1 MNKFILLIISI
12 FIVNAC
18 SYEPILLKKN
28 YDFEFSKIEFS
39 GDKEVNEIIKNR
51 ISRVSSGNKKYNI
64 YYNSKIER
72 KVVSSNEKGD
82 PTIFNL
88 NIDLEY
94 EITYEDKIIIK
105 NKISKQSTYNN
116 IKDKFE
122 LSNYEINSVKSLAK
136 KIGDEIMMSLISK
149 NWW

>member
-1 MNKFILLIISI
+1 MNKFLLLIVSI
-12 FIVNAC
+12 FILIAC

-28 YDFEFSKIEFS
+28 YDFEFNKIEFS
-39 GDKEVNEIIKNR
+39 GDKTVNEIIKNR

-64 YYNSKIER
+64 YYNSKIE
-72 KVVSSNEKGD
+72 KSVVSFNEKGD

-94 EITYEDKIIIK
+94 KITDKNKVIIK
-105 NKISKQSTYNN
+105 NKISKQSNYND

-122 LSNYEINSVKSLAK
+122 LSNYEINSIKRLAK
-136 KIGDEIMMSLISK
+136 SIGDEIMMSLISK
-149 NWW
+149 N

>member
-1 MNKFILLIISI
+1 MNKFLLLIVSI
-12 FIVNAC
+12 FILSAC

-28 YDFEFSKIEFS
+28 YDFEFNKIEFS
-39 GDKEVNEIIKNR
+39 GDKIVNEIIKNR
-51 ISRVSSGNKKYNI
+51 ISRVRSGSKKYNI
-64 YYNSKIER
+64 YYNSKIE
-72 KVVSSNEKGD
+72 KSVVSSNEKGD

-94 EITYEDKIIIK
+94 EITDEDKVIIK
-105 NKISKQSTYNN
+105 NKISKQSTYND

-122 LSNYEINSVKSLAK
+122 LSNYEINSIKSLAK

-149 NWW
+149 N

>member
-1 MNKFILLIISI
+1 MNKFLLLIVSI
-12 FIVNAC
+12 FILSAC

-28 YDFEFSKIEFS
+28 YDFEFNEIEFS
-39 GDKEVNEIIKNR
+39 GDKTVNEIIKNR

-64 YYNSKIER
+64 YYNSKIE
-72 KVVSSNEKGD
+72 KSVVSSNEKGD

-94 EITYEDKIIIK
+94 KITDKEKVIIK
-105 NKISKQSTYNN
+105 NKISKQSTYND

-122 LSNYEINSVKSLAK
+122 LSNYEINSIRSLAK

-149 NWW
+149 N

>member
-12 FIVNAC
+12 FILNAC

-28 YDFEFSKIEFS
+28 YDFEFNKIEFS
-39 GDKEVNEIIKNR
+39 GDKTVNEIIKNR

-64 YYNSKIER
+64 YYNSKIE
-72 KVVSSNEKGD
+72 KSVVSSNQKGD

-88 NIDLEY
+88 SLDLEY
-94 EITYEDKIIIK
+94 KITDKDKVIIK
-105 NKISKQSTYNN
+105 NKISKQSTYND

-122 LSNYEINSVKSLAK
+122 LSNYEINSIKSLAK

-149 NWW
+149 N

>member
-149 NWW
+149 N

>member
-1 MNKFILLIISI
+1 MNKFLLLIVSI
-12 FIVNAC
+12 FILIAC

-28 YDFEFSKIEFS
+28 YDFEFNKIEFS
-39 GDKEVNEIIKNR
+39 GDKTVNEIIKNR

-64 YYNSKIER
+64 YYNSKIE
-72 KVVSSNEKGD
+72 KSVVSSNEKGD

-94 EITYEDKIIIK
+94 KITDKDKVIIK
-105 NKISKQSTYNN
+105 NKISKQSNYND

-122 LSNYEINSVKSLAK
+122 LSNYEINSIKSLAK
-136 KIGDEIMMSLISK
+136 SIGDEIMMSLISK
-149 NWW
+149 N

>member
-1 MNKFILLIISI
+1 MNKFLLLIVSI
-12 FIVNAC
+12 FILSAC

-28 YDFEFSKIEFS
+28 YDFEFNKIEFS
-39 GDKEVNEIIKNR
+39 GDKIVNEIIKNR
-51 ISRVSSGNKKYNI
+51 ISRVSSGSKKYNI
-64 YYNSKIER
+64 YYNSKIE
-72 KVVSSNEKGD
+72 KSVVSSNEKGD

-94 EITYEDKIIIK
+94 EITDEDKVIIK
-105 NKISKQSTYNN
+105 NKISKQSTYND

-122 LSNYEINSVKSLAK
+122 LSNYEINSIKSLAK

-149 NWW
+149 N

>member
-1 MNKFILLIISI
+1 MNKFLLLIVSI
-12 FIVNAC
+12 FILSAC

-28 YDFEFSKIEFS
+28 YDFEFNKIEFS
-39 GDKEVNEIIKNR
+39 GDKTVNEIIKNR
-51 ISRVSSGNKKYNI
+51 ISRVSSGSKKYNI
-64 YYNSKIER
+64 YYNSKIE
-72 KVVSSNEKGD
+72 KSVVSSNEKGD

-94 EITYEDKIIIK
+94 KITDKDKVIIK
-105 NKISKQSTYNN
+105 NKISKQSTYND

-122 LSNYEINSVKSLAK
+122 LSNYEINSIKSLAK

-149 NWW
+149 N

>member
-1 MNKFILLIISI
+1 MNKFLLLIVSI
-12 FIVNAC
+12 FILSAC

-28 YDFEFSKIEFS
+28 YDFEFNKIEFS
-39 GDKEVNEIIKNR
+39 GDKTVNEIIKNR

-64 YYNSKIER
+64 YYNSKIE
-72 KVVSSNEKGD
+72 KSVVSSNEKGD

-94 EITYEDKIIIK
+94 KITDKEKVIIK
-105 NKISKQSTYNN
+105 NKISKQSTYND

-122 LSNYEINSVKSLAK
+122 LSNYEINSIKSLAK
-136 KIGDEIMMSLISK
+136 SIGDEIMMSLISK
-149 NWW
+149 N

>member
-1 MNKFILLIISI
+1 MNKFLLLIVSI
-12 FIVNAC
+12 FILSAC

-28 YDFEFSKIEFS
+28 YDFEFNKIEFS
-39 GDKEVNEIIKNR
+39 GDKIVNEIIKNS

-64 YYNSKIER
+64 YYNSKIE
-72 KVVSSNEKGD
+72 KSVVSSNEKGD

-94 EITYEDKIIIK
+94 KITDKEKVIIK
-105 NKISKQSTYNN
+105 NKISKQSTYND

-122 LSNYEINSVKSLAK
+122 LSNYEINSIKSLAK

-149 NWW
+149 N

>member
-1 MNKFILLIISI
+1 MNKFLLLIVSI
-12 FIVNAC
+12 FILSAC

-28 YDFEFSKIEFS
+28 YDFEFNKIEFS
-39 GDKEVNEIIKNR
+39 GDKTVNEIIKNR

-64 YYNSKIER
+64 YYNSKIE
-72 KVVSSNEKGD
+72 KSVVSSNEKGD

-94 EITYEDKIIIK
+94 KITDKEKVIIK
-105 NKISKQSTYNN
+105 NKISKQSTYNY

-122 LSNYEINSVKSLAK
+122 LSNYEINSIKSLAK

-149 NWW
+149 N

>member
-1 MNKFILLIISI
+1 MI
-12 FIVNAC
+12 
-18 SYEPILLKKN
+18 
-28 YDFEFSKIEFS
+28 
-39 GDKEVNEIIKNR
+39 KEKVNEIIKNR
-51 ISRVSSGNKKYNI
+51 ISRVSTGNKKYNI
-64 YYNSKIER
+64 YYNSKII
-72 KVVSSNEKGD
+72 KTVVSSNEKGD

-94 EITYEDKIIIK
+94 EITDQGKIIIK

-149 NWW
+149 N

>member
-1 MNKFILLIISI
+1 MNKFLLLIVSI
-12 FIVNAC
+12 FILSAC

-28 YDFEFSKIEFS
+28 YDFEFNKIEFS
-39 GDKEVNEIIKNR
+39 GDKTVNEIIKNR

-64 YYNSKIER
+64 YYNSKIE
-72 KVVSSNEKGD
+72 KSVVSSNEKGD

-94 EITYEDKIIIK
+94 KITDKDKVIIK
-105 NKISKQSTYNN
+105 NKISKQSNYND

-122 LSNYEINSVKSLAK
+122 LSNYEINSIKSLAK

-149 NWW
+149 N

>member
-1 MNKFILLIISI
+1 M
-12 FIVNAC
+12 
-18 SYEPILLKKN
+18 LKKN
-28 YDFEFSKIEFS
+28 YDFEFNKIEFS
-39 GDKEVNEIIKNR
+39 GDKTVNEIIKNR

-64 YYNSKIER
+64 YYNSKIE
-72 KVVSSNEKGD
+72 KSVVSSNEKGD

-94 EITYEDKIIIK
+94 EITDEDKVIIK
-105 NKISKQSTYNN
+105 NKISKQSTYND

-122 LSNYEINSVKSLAK
+122 LSNYEINSIKSLAK

-149 NWW
+149 N

>member
-1 MNKFILLIISI
+1 MNKFLLLIVSI
-12 FIVNAC
+12 FILSAC

-28 YDFEFSKIEFS
+28 YDFEFNKIEFS
-39 GDKEVNEIIKNR
+39 GDKTVNEIIKNR

-64 YYNSKIER
+64 YYNSKIE
-72 KVVSSNEKGD
+72 KSVVSSNEKGD

-94 EITYEDKIIIK
+94 KITDKEKVIIK
-105 NKISKQSTYNN
+105 NKISKQSTHND

-122 LSNYEINSVKSLAK
+122 LSNYEINSIKSLAK

-149 NWW
+149 N

>member
-1 MNKFILLIISI
+1 MNKFLLLIVSI
-12 FIVNAC
+12 FILSAC

-28 YDFEFSKIEFS
+28 YDFEFNKIEFS
-39 GDKEVNEIIKNR
+39 GDKTVNEIIKNR

-64 YYNSKIER
+64 YYNSKIE
-72 KVVSSNEKGD
+72 KSVVSSNQKGD

-94 EITYEDKIIIK
+94 EITDEDKVIIK
-105 NKISKQSTYNN
+105 NKISKQSTYND

-122 LSNYEINSVKSLAK
+122 LSNYEINSIKSLAK
-136 KIGDEIMMSLISK
+136 SIGDEIMMSLISK
-149 NWW
+149 N

>member
-1 MNKFILLIISI
+1 MNKFLLLIVSI
-12 FIVNAC
+12 FILSAC

-28 YDFEFSKIEFS
+28 YDFEFNKIEFS
-39 GDKEVNEIIKNR
+39 GDKTVNEIIKNR

-64 YYNSKIER
+64 YYNSKIE
-72 KVVSSNEKGD
+72 KSVVSFNEKGD

-94 EITYEDKIIIK
+94 KITDKNKVIIK
-105 NKISKQSTYNN
+105 NKISKQSNYND

-122 LSNYEINSVKSLAK
+122 LSNYEINSIKRLAK
-136 KIGDEIMMSLISK
+136 SIGDEIMMSLISK
-149 NWW
+149 N

>member
-1 MNKFILLIISI
+1 MNKFLLLIVSI
-12 FIVNAC
+12 FILSAC

-28 YDFEFSKIEFS
+28 YDFEFNKIEFS
-39 GDKEVNEIIKNR
+39 GDKTVNEIIKNR

-64 YYNSKIER
+64 YYSSKIE
-72 KVVSSNEKGD
+72 KSVVSSNEKGD

-94 EITYEDKIIIK
+94 KITDKERVIIK
-105 NKISKQSTYNN
+105 NKISKQSTYND

-122 LSNYEINSVKSLAK
+122 LSNYEINSIKSLAK

-149 NWW
+149 N

>member
-1 MNKFILLIISI
+1 MNKFLLLIVSI
-12 FIVNAC
+12 FILSAC

-28 YDFEFSKIEFS
+28 YDFEFNKIEFS
-39 GDKEVNEIIKNR
+39 GDKTVNEIIKNR

-64 YYNSKIER
+64 YYNSKIE
-72 KVVSSNEKGD
+72 KSVVSSNEKGD

-94 EITYEDKIIIK
+94 KITDEDKVIIK
-105 NKISKQSTYNN
+105 NKISKQSTYND

-122 LSNYEINSVKSLAK
+122 LSNYEINSIKSLAK
-136 KIGDEIMMSLISK
+136 SIGDEIMMSLISK
-149 NWW
+149 N

>member
-12 FIVNAC
+12 FILSAC

-28 YDFEFSKIEFS
+28 YDFEFNKIEFS
-39 GDKEVNEIIKNR
+39 GDKTVNEIIKNR

-64 YYNSKIER
+64 YYNSKIE
-72 KVVSSNEKGD
+72 KSVVSSNQKGD

-88 NIDLEY
+88 SLDLEY
-94 EITYEDKIIIK
+94 KITDKDKVIIK
-105 NKISKQSTYNN
+105 NKISKQSTYND

-122 LSNYEINSVKSLAK
+122 LSNYEINSIKSLAK

-149 NWW
+149 N

>member
-12 FIVNAC
+12 FILSAC

-28 YDFEFSKIEFS
+28 YDFEFNEIEFS
-39 GDKEVNEIIKNR
+39 GDKTVNEIIKNR

-64 YYNSKIER
+64 YYNSKIE
-72 KVVSSNEKGD
+72 KSVVSSNEKGD

-94 EITYEDKIIIK
+94 KITDKEKVIIK
-105 NKISKQSTYNN
+105 NKISKQSTYND

-122 LSNYEINSVKSLAK
+122 LSNYEINSIKSLAK

-149 NWW
+149 N

>member
-1 MNKFILLIISI
+1 MNKFLLLIVSI
-12 FIVNAC
+12 FILSAC

-28 YDFEFSKIEFS
+28 YDFEFNKIEFS
-39 GDKEVNEIIKNR
+39 GDKTVNEIIKNR

-64 YYNSKIER
+64 YYNSKIE
-72 KVVSSNEKGD
+72 KSVVSSNEKGD

-94 EITYEDKIIIK
+94 EITDEDKVIIK
-105 NKISKQSTYNN
+105 NKISKQSTYND

-122 LSNYEINSVKSLAK
+122 LSNYEINSIKSLAK
-136 KIGDEIMMSLISK
+136 SIGDEIMMSLISK
-149 NWW
+149 N

>member
-1 MNKFILLIISI
+1 MNKFLLLIVSI
-12 FIVNAC
+12 FILSAC

-28 YDFEFSKIEFS
+28 YDFEFNKIEFS
-39 GDKEVNEIIKNR
+39 GDKTVNEIIKNR

-64 YYNSKIER
+64 YYNSKIE
-72 KVVSSNEKGD
+72 KSVVSSNQKGD

-88 NIDLEY
+88 SLDLEY
-94 EITYEDKIIIK
+94 EITEKDKVIIK
-105 NKISKQSTYNN
+105 NKISKQSTYND

-122 LSNYEINSVKSLAK
+122 LSNYEINSIKSLAK

-149 NWW
+149 N

>member
-1 MNKFILLIISI
+1 MNKFILLIVSI
-12 FIVNAC
+12 FFLNAC

-28 YDFEFSKIEFS
+28 YDFEFNKIEFS
-39 GDKEVNEIIKNR
+39 GDKTVNEIIKNR

-64 YYNSKIER
+64 YYNSKIE
-72 KVVSSNEKGD
+72 KSVVSSNEKGD

-94 EITYEDKIIIK
+94 KITDKDKVIIK
-105 NKISKQSTYNN
+105 NKISKQSTYND

-122 LSNYEINSVKSLAK
+122 LSNYEINSIKSLAK

-149 NWW
+149 N

>member
-12 FIVNAC
+12 FILSAC

-28 YDFEFSKIEFS
+28 YDFEFNKIEFS
-39 GDKEVNEIIKNR
+39 GDKTVNEIIKNR

-64 YYNSKIER
+64 YYNSKIE
-72 KVVSSNEKGD
+72 KSVVSSNEKGD

-94 EITYEDKIIIK
+94 KITDEGKVIIK
-105 NKISKQSTYNN
+105 NKISKQSTYND

-122 LSNYEINSVKSLAK
+122 LSNYEINSIKSLAK
-136 KIGDEIMMSLISK
+136 SIGDEIMMSLISK
-149 NWW
+149 N

>member
-1 MNKFILLIISI
+1 MNKFLLLIVSI
-12 FIVNAC
+12 FILSAC

-28 YDFEFSKIEFS
+28 YDFEFNKIEFS
-39 GDKEVNEIIKNR
+39 GDKTVNEIIKNR

-64 YYNSKIER
+64 YYNSKIE
-72 KVVSSNEKGD
+72 KSVVSSNEKGD

-94 EITYEDKIIIK
+94 KITDKNKVIIK
-105 NKISKQSTYNN
+105 NKISKQSNYND

-122 LSNYEINSVKSLAK
+122 LSNYEINSIKSLAK
-136 KIGDEIMMSLISK
+136 SIGDEIMMSLISK
-149 NWW
+149 N

>member
-12 FIVNAC
+12 FILSAC

-28 YDFEFSKIEFS
+28 YDFEFNKIEFS
-39 GDKEVNEIIKNR
+39 GDKTVNEIIKNR

-64 YYNSKIER
+64 YYNSKIE
-72 KVVSSNEKGD
+72 KSVVSSNEKGD

-94 EITYEDKIIIK
+94 KITDKDKVIIK
-105 NKISKQSTYNN
+105 NKISKQSTYND

-122 LSNYEINSVKSLAK
+122 LSNYEINSIKSLAK
-136 KIGDEIMMSLISK
+136 SIGDEIMMSLISK
-149 NWW
+149 N

>member
-1 MNKFILLIISI
+1 MNKFLLLIVSI
-12 FIVNAC
+12 FILSAC

-28 YDFEFSKIEFS
+28 YDFEFNKIEFS
-39 GDKEVNEIIKNR
+39 GDKIVNEIIKNR

-64 YYNSKIER
+64 YYNSKIE
-72 KVVSSNEKGD
+72 KSVVSSNEKGD

-94 EITYEDKIIIK
+94 EITDEDKVIIK
-105 NKISKQSTYNN
+105 NKISKQSTYND

-122 LSNYEINSVKSLAK
+122 LSNYEINSIKSLAK

-149 NWW
+149 N

>member
-1 MNKFILLIISI
+1 MNKFLLLIVSI
-12 FIVNAC
+12 FILSAC

-28 YDFEFSKIEFS
+28 YDFEFNKIEFS
-39 GDKEVNEIIKNR
+39 GDKTVNEIIKNR

-64 YYNSKIER
+64 YYNSKIE
-72 KVVSSNEKGD
+72 KSVVSSNEKGD

-94 EITYEDKIIIK
+94 KITDEGKVIIK
-105 NKISKQSTYNN
+105 NKISKQSTYND

-122 LSNYEINSVKSLAK
+122 LSNYEINSIKSLAK

-149 NWW
+149 N

>member
-12 FIVNAC
+12 FILSAC

-28 YDFEFSKIEFS
+28 YDFEFNKIEFS
-39 GDKEVNEIIKNR
+39 GDKTVNEIIKNR

-64 YYNSKIER
+64 YYNSKIE
-72 KVVSSNEKGD
+72 KSVVSSNEKGD

-94 EITYEDKIIIK
+94 KITDKEKVIIK
-105 NKISKQSTYNN
+105 NKISKQSTYND

-122 LSNYEINSVKSLAK
+122 LSNYEINSIKSLAK
-136 KIGDEIMMSLISK
+136 SIGDEIMMSLISK
-149 NWW
+149 N

>member
-1 MNKFILLIISI
+1 MNKFLLLIVSI
-12 FIVNAC
+12 FILSAC

-28 YDFEFSKIEFS
+28 YDFEFNKIEFS
-39 GDKEVNEIIKNR
+39 GDKTVNEIIKNR

-64 YYNSKIER
+64 YYNSKIE
-72 KVVSSNEKGD
+72 KSVVSSNEKGD

-94 EITYEDKIIIK
+94 EITDEDKVIIK
-105 NKISKQSTYNN
+105 NKISKQSTYND

-122 LSNYEINSVKSLAK
+122 LSNYEINSIKSLAK

-149 NWW
+149 N

>member
-1 MNKFILLIISI
+1 MNKFLLLIVSI
-12 FIVNAC
+12 FILSAC

-28 YDFEFSKIEFS
+28 YDFEFNKIEFS
-39 GDKEVNEIIKNR
+39 GDKTVNEIIKNR

-64 YYNSKIER
+64 YYSSKIE
-72 KVVSSNEKGD
+72 KSVVSSNEKGD

-94 EITYEDKIIIK
+94 KITDKEKVIIK
-105 NKISKQSTYNN
+105 NKISKQSTYND

-122 LSNYEINSVKSLAK
+122 LSNYEINSIKSLAK

-149 NWW
+149 N

>member
-1 MNKFILLIISI
+1 MNKFLLLIVSI
-12 FIVNAC
+12 FILSAC

-28 YDFEFSKIEFS
+28 YDFEFNKIEFS
-39 GDKEVNEIIKNR
+39 GDKTVNEIIKNR

-64 YYNSKIER
+64 YYSSKSE
-72 KVVSSNEKGD
+72 KSVVSSNEKGD

-94 EITYEDKIIIK
+94 KITDKERVIIK
-105 NKISKQSTYNN
+105 NKISKQSTYND

-122 LSNYEINSVKSLAK
+122 LSNYEINSIKSLAK

-149 NWW
+149 N